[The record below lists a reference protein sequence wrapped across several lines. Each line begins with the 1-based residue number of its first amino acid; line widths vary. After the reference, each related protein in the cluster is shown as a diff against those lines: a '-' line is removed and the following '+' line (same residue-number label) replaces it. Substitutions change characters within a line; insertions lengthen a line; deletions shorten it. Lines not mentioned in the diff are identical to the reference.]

1 MWMFATKV
9 CIVKAI
15 IFPVVM
21 YGCESWTIKK
31 AECQRID
38 DCVIFMG
45 YYNDYNVF
53 YHRMVLEMDMCWPR
67 TVMILHCFQLPSA

>member
-1 MWMFATKV
+1 
-9 CIVKAI
+9 
-15 IFPVVM
+15 M

-67 TVMILHCFQLPSA
+67 TLMILHCFKLPSA